1 MKTLLIKSVLR
12 ELYRDKYVLYRAVY
26 DYDSQQWLYQVV
38 RVSRK
43 EKPGYVLAQLIGTRN
58 MFS

>member
-1 MKTLLIKSVLR
+1 MRKLLIKSVLH
-12 ELYRDKYVLYRAVY
+12 EMYRDKHVVYRAIY
-26 DYDSQQWLYQVV
+26 DYDSQQWLYQVIK
-38 RVSRK
+38 VSRK